1 MTFLETEGVPEEV
14 EAEVLAPFS
23 LPSVD
28 FLLLEVDFLL
38 LIQVLK
44 PYI

>member
-14 EAEVLAPFS
+14 EAEVPAPFF
-23 LPSVD
+23 LPSLD
-28 FLLLEVDFLL
+28 FLLLEADFLL

-44 PYI
+44 P